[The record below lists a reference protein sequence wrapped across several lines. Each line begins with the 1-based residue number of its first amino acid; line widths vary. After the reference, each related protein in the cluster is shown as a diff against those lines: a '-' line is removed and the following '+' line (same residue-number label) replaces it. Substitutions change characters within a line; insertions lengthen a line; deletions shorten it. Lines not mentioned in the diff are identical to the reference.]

1 MKTDQLIAALAADRT
16 AEPFGRRFVLSF
28 LIGGL
33 ISLGLF
39 LAILGPRHDLAE
51 ALATWRFDF
60 KIVLMVLILGLAFSF
75 CREVA
80 RPVAPPHPARGLLL
94 PLPRRGPRD
103 RARDRAAGGVGHSP
117 GRQQLLDLPDC
128 DTVLLDRP
136 SDSSA
141 GDPALGSTDLAGTGR
156 CRCGPAGSGMRR
168 HALCLP
174 LLRRLAALRRHLVHA
189 GGASRGRHRRLG
201 RTSPAAVV
209 GCPAASASRLR

>member
-94 PLPRRGPRD
+94 PLAALVAALVIELVIVP
-103 RARDRAAGGVGHSP
+103 RAAWGTRLVGSNSLICLTAIP
-117 GRQQLLDLPDC
+117 FFSIGPLIA
-128 DTVLLDRP
+128 VLAILRSGAP
-136 SDSSA
+136 TS
-141 GDPALGSTDLAGTGR
+141 PALAGAAAGLLAAA
-156 CRCGPAGSGMRR
+156 CGATLYAFHCFDDS
-168 HALCLP
+168 P
-174 LLRRLAALRRHLVHA
+174 LFVATWYTLAALPVVGIGALA
-189 GGASRGRHRRLG
+189 GRRL
-201 RTSPAAVV
+201 
-209 GCPAASASRLR
+209 LRW

>member
-1 MKTDQLIAALAADRT
+1 MKTDQLIAALAADCT

-94 PLPRRGPRD
+94 PLAALVAALVIELVIVP
-103 RARDRAAGGVGHSP
+103 RAAWGTRLVGSNSLICLTAIP
-117 GRQQLLDLPDC
+117 FFSIGPLIA
-128 DTVLLDRP
+128 VLAILRSGAP
-136 SDSSA
+136 TS
-141 GDPALGSTDLAGTGR
+141 PALAGAAAGLLAAA
-156 CRCGPAGSGMRR
+156 CGATLYAFHCFDDS
-168 HALCLP
+168 P
-174 LLRRLAALRRHLVHA
+174 LFVATWYTLAALPVVGIGALA
-189 GGASRGRHRRLG
+189 GRRL
-201 RTSPAAVV
+201 
-209 GCPAASASRLR
+209 LRW